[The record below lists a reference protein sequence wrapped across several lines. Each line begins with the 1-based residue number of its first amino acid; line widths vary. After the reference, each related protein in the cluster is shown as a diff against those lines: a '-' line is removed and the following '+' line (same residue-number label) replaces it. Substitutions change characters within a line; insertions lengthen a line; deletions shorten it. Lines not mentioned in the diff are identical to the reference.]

1 MAAARQEA
9 GPGVG
14 GWSTYDDSALPW
26 RVQVRVS
33 YVDGVPKLCGLRL
46 EPRAD
51 REPGSAVV
59 DSRSLRQLPLRRLLE
74 VGLRSQALLLGEGT
88 DMGPALGD
96 LADLLEQR
104 ERPSLRETGS
114 EEHLTDV
121 ARVYRAA
128 VASGQ
133 PPRKVLVK
141 RYGVHER
148 TVDSWLRL
156 ARTHEP
162 PLLEPV
168 RRGQRTAA
176 TTGTGK

>member
-1 MAAARQEA
+1 MARHVEA
-9 GPGVG
+9 GFGRD
-14 GWSTYDDSALPW
+14 GWTTYDDSELPW
-26 RVQVRVS
+26 LVQVRVS
-33 YVDGVPKLCGLRL
+33 YVDGVPKLSGLRL
-46 EPRAD
+46 NPRPD

-59 DSRSLRQLPLRRLLE
+59 DTRSLRSLPLRRLLE
-74 VGLRSQALLLGEGT
+74 VGLRTQALMLGEGD
-88 DMGPALGD
+88 DMGPALAD

-114 EEHLTDV
+114 TEHLADV

-176 TTGTGK
+176 ATGTGK